1 MNKNTEVK
9 TNRYT
14 ILDAEIKRLSA
25 DLKAKKREMLDAI
38 KKLEADYR
46 EYRKTVYA
54 PARKAAFDLFKAS
67 KVVGVKKVEKTVETD
82 EKPVKSAKKVA
93 KKSAKKSEKKTAK
106 KVAKPAAAEVE
117 VAAEA

>member
-67 KVVGVKKVEKTVETD
+67 KVVGVKKAAAVETAETD
-82 EKPVKSAKKVA
+82 EKKPVKKVA
-93 KKSAKKSEKKTAK
+93 KKSAKKPEKKAAK
-106 KVAKPAAAEVE
+106 KVAKPEVAEVEAAAE
-117 VAAEA
+117 A

>member
-25 DLKAKKREMLDAI
+25 DLKAKKHEMLDAI

-67 KVVGVKKVEKTVETD
+67 KVVGVKKVEKTAETD
-82 EKPVKSAKKVA
+82 EKPTKKVA
-93 KKSAKKSEKKTAK
+93 KKSAKKTEKKSAK
-106 KVAKPAAAEVE
+106 KVAKPE
-117 VAAEA
+117 VAAVDAVA